1 MLSSPSLPVL
11 IASHDGDSNTPPRP
25 RAVHLSLHLGRE
37 RRDPTNDEVHPL
49 NPKPTPLPQ
58 LTTPPRVRD
67 DLPAD
72 RHVQRG
78 RQTVQW
84 PFQSVSTD
92 TDVPATPTAA
102 WVYDRPV
109 TWEPKRSRDADQVS
123 LDDDIIPDYVRNYLR
138 GETPESVAR
147 RKRNGG
153 KLGERGVDIAH
164 QHRPHQSRVAD
175 FEGFR
180 ESGPSPSQTGE
191 SLGDD
196 EGRYILAAGAREKPE
211 RGWWRGFAVGWR
223 AGVVVS
229 GVLALVMLA
238 VAVGGLV
245 FGIAR
250 GVDGVGQSV
259 LFSGSCETVATVD
272 WSLHVVIS
280 VMVGVTVVGGN
291 YVFRI
296 LGSPTREEVDVA
308 HSKGERLDIG
318 APSFRNLAHI
328 DARRTAMA
336 VVMLLA
342 AALTQAM

>member
-1 MLSSPSLPVL
+1 MEIVIPPRDHGPSTFRYTWDENGEVQQMTRYTHPSPSQ
-11 IASHDGDSNTPPRP
+11 PP
-25 RAVHLSLHLGRE
+25 S
-37 RRDPTNDEVHPL
+37 PTNP
-49 NPKPTPLPQ
+49 P
-58 LTTPPRVRD
+58 PPRVRD

-72 RHVQRG
+72 RRVQLG

-92 TDVPATPTAA
+92 PELPATPTAT
-102 WVYDRPV
+102 WVYDHRPV
-109 TWEPKRSRDADQVS
+109 TWEPKRSRDDADQLS
-123 LDDDIIPDYVRNYLR
+123 LGDDDLIPDYVRNYIR

-180 ESGPSPSQTGE
+180 ELGPSPSQMGE
-191 SLGDD
+191 SVGDD
-196 EGRYILAAGAREKPE
+196 ERRFILAGGREKE
-211 RGWWRGFAVGWR
+211 VRGWRRFVVGWR
-223 AGVVVS
+223 GGVVVS
-229 GVLALVMLA
+229 GLLVVVMLA
-238 VAVGGLV
+238 VAVVGLV
-245 FGIAR
+245 FGVAR

-259 LFSGSCETVATVD
+259 LFSGACETVSTVN

-280 VMVGVTVVGGN
+280 VMVVVTVVGGN

-296 LGSPTREEVDVA
+296 LSSPTRVEVDMA

-318 APSFRNLAHI
+318 VPSFRNLAHI

-336 VVMLLA
+336 VVILLA
-342 AALTQAM
+342 AALTQAT